1 MSYGIETKELII
13 AAFLLYRIPE
23 PVINPAYPLLIS
35 TNFTML
41 TEVWFPTRSTFKFFE
56 NEYDRTETFKVYGT
70 IMFGEFVLG
79 AKESENCQ
87 AACRYRKYTLE
98 VAYLN
103 SANYAV
109 YSIQDE
115 AIVTDIKRFYKW
127 IKIFHREHTVLS
139 GVSFMDHEGQI
150 LKSLKQYLS
159 FENQ

>member
-1 MSYGIETKELII
+1 MSSNKAAVTIFPSIENVYSPLSNGVVMSYGIETKELII

-79 AKESENCQ
+79 AKESEDCQ
-87 AACRYRKYTLE
+87 VACLYRNYILE
-98 VAYLN
+98 VAYYN
-103 SANYAV
+103 IANYAV
-109 YSIQDE
+109 YSIKDE
-115 AIVTDIKRFYKW
+115 AIVTDMKRFY
-127 IKIFHREHTVLS
+127 
-139 GVSFMDHEGQI
+139 Q
-150 LKSLKQYLS
+150 
-159 FENQ
+159 